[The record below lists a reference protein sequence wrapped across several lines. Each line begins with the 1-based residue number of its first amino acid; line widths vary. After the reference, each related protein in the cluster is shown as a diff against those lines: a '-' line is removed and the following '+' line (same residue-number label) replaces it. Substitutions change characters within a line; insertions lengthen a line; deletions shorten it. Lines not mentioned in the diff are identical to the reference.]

1 MVTIFQLDGRLGPTM
16 ILSAPPLLSGR
27 EYLYFFLLTFF
38 LLLISIA
45 AEFYHYAKL
54 TQFDDAVIETTVLK
68 HYTKAKEGK
77 AYDVLQLLSGDG
89 ARFYI
94 TSKPVLKNLV
104 GYRVTTWLYTA
115 HIGFYDYLKG
125 FAAKGRIV
133 SVERKKEKR
142 YGMGDALK
150 ESHANRETAQLYGA
164 LFLALPLESA
174 LQDRFS
180 YLGVSH
186 LLAISGFHLGVL
198 SLMLFALL
206 RWPYQ
211 LLQQHYFPYRH
222 RNRDLFVIAAFVL
235 GSYLF
240 FLGDVASLLRAYV
253 MLAVGYLLHDRGIKI
268 VSMQTLFITLMLLLS
283 LWPRLFFSV
292 GLWLSVGG
300 VYFIFLYLRYFSEFS
315 RYVTLAAVPV
325 WVYMMMTPIALAVF
339 GNYSLYHPLSV
350 VWSILFTL
358 FYPSALLLHAI
369 GYGAAMDGLL
379 DFFLVNEINGIH
391 FELPLYWLAPYVLLA
406 LSALYSKKMLYL
418 LLLVASGVSVAAVY
432 QVA

>member
-1 MVTIFQLDGRLGPTM
+1 M
-16 ILSAPPLLSGR
+16 ILSAPPLLRGR
-27 EYLYFFLLTFF
+27 EYLYFFLLAFSF
-38 LLLISIA
+38 LLFSLA

-54 TQFDDAVIETTVLK
+54 TQFDDAVIEVTVLK
-68 HYTKAKEGK
+68 HYTKVKEGK
-77 AYDVLQLLSGDG
+77 KYDVLQLLSGDG
-89 ARFYI
+89 AKFYI

-104 GYRVTTWLYTA
+104 GYRVTTWLHTA

-125 FAAKGRIV
+125 FAAKGRII
-133 SVERKKEKR
+133 SVERMKEKR
-142 YGMGDALK
+142 YSLG
-150 ESHANRETAQLYGA
+150 ETLQENHVSIEAGRIYGA
-164 LFLALPLESA
+164 LFLALPLGRA
-174 LQDRFS
+174 LQERFS

-198 SLMLFALL
+198 SLILFALL
-206 RWPYQ
+206 RWPYR
-211 LLQQHYFPYRH
+211 LLQQCYFPYRH
-222 RNRDLFVIAAFVL
+222 RNRDLFIIVAFVL

-253 MLAVGYLLHDRGIKI
+253 MLIVAYLLHDRGVKI
-268 VSMQTLFITLMLLLS
+268 VSMQTLFITLVLLLS

-292 GLWLSVGG
+292 GLWLSIGG
-300 VYFIFLYLRYFSEFS
+300 VYFIFLYLRYFSELS
-315 RYVTLAAVPV
+315 KYLTLFVVPV
-325 WVYMMMTPIALAVF
+325 WVYLMMTPIALTVF

-358 FYPSALLLHAI
+358 FYPSALMLHAI
-369 GYGAAMDGLL
+369 GYGAAMDGVL

-391 FELPLYWLAPYVLLA
+391 FELPLYWLAPYLLLA

-418 LLLVASGVSVAAVY
+418 LLLVASGVSVATVY